1 MLKYIIKRIL
11 IFIPTLIAISLIT
24 FVISIN
30 APGDPVDTILNK
42 KSGGEAGQAANKN
55 AVDESAYISLRHKL
69 GLDLPLFY
77 CSLTNATNSDTLYRI
92 PKADVRSNLEHLS
105 YIYGNWPYIASYYSV
120 IKGFAAALAAENVKG
135 PAAES
140 VTQAKTYVNSLLYI
154 YDYDRILNVIQK
166 LEFCVSNSPELQPLT
181 ANVNALKNAL
191 NDILLNRMP
200 MQKYIPVIHW
210 YGLQNQYHH
219 WLVNFIKGDY
229 GISYQDMRPVGD
241 IVWNAVKWTMGISF
255 ASIILSYLLAVPL
268 GVGSAI
274 RKGSRREKVT
284 TTGLFMLYSLP
295 NFWIATILIIFL
307 CGGDW
312 LSWFPAP
319 GEAPIPSDAPFM
331 YQLSQGLYR
340 LILPLICWTY
350 TALAFI
356 SRQMRGGMLNVIGQ
370 DFIRTARAKG
380 VSENV
385 VIWKHAL
392 RNSLLPIITLFANV
406 FPLMISGSVVIET
419 IFSIPGMG
427 QISFN
432 ALLANDY
439 PVVFTDTMFA
449 AILTLLGTLIADIL
463 YALVDPRISFAKI
476 TA

>member
-1 MLKYIIKRIL
+1 MLKYIIKRVL
-11 IFIPTLIAISLIT
+11 IFFPTLIAISLIT

-42 KSGGEAGQAANKN
+42 KSGENGQSAKAS
-55 AVDESAYISLRHKL
+55 VDETAYVSLRHKL

-77 CSLTNATNSDTLYRI
+77 FSITNATVSDTLYRL
-92 PKADVRSNLEHLS
+92 PKADVRSNFEHIS
-105 YIYGNWPYIASYYSV
+105 FIYGNWPLVAHYYGV
-120 IKGFAAALAAENVKG
+120 IKQFQMALATQPSTALTAENIG
-135 PAAES
+135 L
-140 VTQAKTYVNSLLYI
+140 AKNYVSSLNSLYQT
-154 YDYDRILNVIQK
+154 DRIENVFQK
-166 LEFCVSNSPELQPLT
+166 LEFSISSSPNLQPLS
-181 ANVNALKNAL
+181 ANLQALRNAWTNLTVNSS
-191 NDILLNRMP
+191 P
-200 MQKYIPVIHW
+200 YQKYIPVVHW
-210 YGLQNQYHH
+210 YGFSNQYHR
-219 WLVNFIKGDY
+219 WLVGFIKGDY
-229 GISYQDMRPVGD
+229 GISYQDMRPVSTV
-241 IVWNAVKWTMGISF
+241 VWSAVQWTMGISF
-255 ASIILSYLLAVPL
+255 ASILLAYLLAVPL

-274 RKGSRREKVT
+274 KKGSRSEKFT

-319 GEAPIPSDAPFM
+319 GAAPIPIDAPFM
-331 YQLSQGLYR
+331 YKITQGAYR
-340 LILPLICWTY
+340 LILPLFCWTY
-350 TALAFI
+350 TSLAFI

-370 DFIRTARAKG
+370 DYIRTAKAKG
-380 VSENV
+380 LSERT

-406 FPLMISGSVVIET
+406 FPLIISGSVVIET

-427 QISFN
+427 QISYN

-439 PVVFTDTMFA
+439 PVVFADTMFA
-449 AILTLLGTLIADIL
+449 AILTLLGTLIADIM
-463 YALVDPRISFAKI
+463 YAVVDPRISFAKL

>member
-1 MLKYIIKRIL
+1 MLKYIFKRLL
-11 IFIPTLIAISLIT
+11 IFIPTLIAISLLT
-24 FVISIN
+24 FIISVN

-42 KSGGEAGQAANKN
+42 KQGESGQSAKN
-55 AVDESAYISLRHKL
+55 AVDETAYTAMRHKL

-77 CSLTNATNSDTLYRI
+77 FSITNATASDTLYRI
-92 PKADVRSNLEHLS
+92 PKADVRSNFEHIS
-105 YIYGNWPYIASYYSV
+105 FIYGNWANTAHYYTV
-120 IKGFAAALAAENVKG
+120 IKQFALTLALQPTTG
-135 PAAES
+135 PAAEAI
-140 VTQAKTYVNSLLYI
+140 TQSKNYINSLKYI
-154 YDYDRILNVIQK
+154 YEDNKVENVFQK
-166 LEFCVSNSPELQPLT
+166 LEYSIKSSSLLEPLT
-181 ANVNALKNAL
+181 ANLQALRNAWSN
-191 NDILLNRMP
+191 IIINRSP
-200 MQKYIPVIHW
+200 FQKYIPVIHW
-210 YGLQNQYHH
+210 YGFHNQYHH
-219 WLVNFIKGDY
+219 WLVNFLRGDF
-229 GISYQDMRPVGD
+229 GVSYEDMRPVSEV
-241 IVWNAVKWTMGISF
+241 VWGAVKWTMGISF
-255 ASIILSYLLAVPL
+255 ASIILAYLLAVPL

-274 RKGSRREKVT
+274 GKGSKKEKIA

-319 GEAPIPSDAPFM
+319 GAAPIPEDAPFI
-331 YQLSQGLYR
+331 YHITQGIYR
-340 LILPLICWTY
+340 LILPLFCWTY
-350 TALAFI
+350 ASLAFI

-370 DFIRTARAKG
+370 DYIRTAKAKG
-380 VSENV
+380 LSERT

-406 FPLMISGSVVIET
+406 LPLIISGSVVIET

-427 QISFN
+427 QISYN

-463 YALVDPRISFAKI
+463 YAVVDPRISFAKLI
-476 TA
+476 A